1 LAIWRKTSIRSPHLV
16 NIGAR
21 IGTSKTP
28 KLFSDWATN
37 TIGIDFERF
46 SALIMLFKFWPDNRL
61 AIDRK
66 EPGTQSQLRNLTY
79 PVVGRM
85 KMQKIMRYLFALA
98 LLLGVMVSS
107 GMSNLSTVQAG
118 DDDRYRRDRR
128 WDHRRD
134 RDHDRDR
141 DHRRWRDNNRRYNDS
156 WRWRRNYRNNRYYNN
171 RYYNNSNYW
180 NRRYYRRY

>member
-1 LAIWRKTSIRSPHLV
+1 MRVHELGRNIRQ
-16 NIGAR
+16 NYFR
-21 IGTSKTP
+21 IGQP
-28 KLFSDWATN
+28 KSSGLILNDLA
-37 TIGIDFERF
+37 
-46 SALIMLFKFWPDNRL
+46 ALITPLKFWPDNRF
-61 AIDRK
+61 AIGRK
-66 EPGTQSQLRNLTY
+66 EPGTQSRLRYLTY

-98 LLLGVMVSS
+98 LLVGVMVSS

-141 DHRRWRDNNRRYNDS
+141 DHRRWRDRDRRDHDN
-156 WRWRRNYRNNRYYNN
+156 WRGRRNYRND
-171 RYYNNSNYW
+171 RYYNNSRYW